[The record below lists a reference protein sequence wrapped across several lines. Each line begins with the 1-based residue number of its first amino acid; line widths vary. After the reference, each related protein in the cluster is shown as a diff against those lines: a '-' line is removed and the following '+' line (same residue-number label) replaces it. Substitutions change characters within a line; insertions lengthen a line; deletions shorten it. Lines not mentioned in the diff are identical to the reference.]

1 MDPNIVQVKIVGESL
16 LSKIEP
22 FVIGLGGIVLGAVLS
37 WLMMRWQ
44 IKRSREIELKMRK
57 DAEKVEL
64 QNLYRVLKTGVTGY
78 LKYMSSTVQN
88 IKSADNSKPIFFYAN
103 PTTHRLPGYEE
114 VFPLI
119 MEISDVT
126 LLEAVMATSH
136 SIRDFGAT
144 LQMHNDWFREYNR
157 SMWHARRTNDE
168 VDTSEAEWLLQV
180 LSKSTN
186 NVKERFE
193 GVEDNITHL
202 SKLLDKS
209 ATPAYG

>member
-1 MDPNIVQVKIVGESL
+1 MDPNIVQVKIVEES

-22 FVIGLGGIVLGAVLS
+22 FVIGLGGVVLGAVLS

-44 IKRSREIELKMRK
+44 IKRSLEIELKMRK

-78 LKYMSSTVQN
+78 LKYMNSTVQN

-103 PTTHRLPGYEE
+103 PATHRLPGYEE

-119 MEISDVT
+119 MKISDVT

-186 NVKERFE
+186 NVKERFQ